1 MSNREKK
8 VLIIGGGLAGM
19 EAAIKLGGAGYQTV
33 LIEKE
38 DHLGGI
44 MNQLYGSFPR
54 WDNPQKIVE
63 EKVKMVEENP
73 HIQVKLNTTIKSVQK
88 KDKSF
93 VVELS
98 DQEKIEFDAV
108 ILATGFGFYD
118 AAEYGEYGYG
128 SFDNVY
134 TALEFEGKLK
144 EMESWDKKDL
154 PQVVAFFKCV
164 GSRDRSKGYPYCS
177 KICCMFTAKEAGLM
191 KDLNPD
197 TKCFVFYMDYRAAG
211 KEYEE
216 FARSVI
222 EDKHV
227 RYVRG
232 RPAKV
237 LPDNGKLMIRAED
250 TLMGVPVEVAADMIV
265 LANAMVPSEST
276 GKAYRIGRYS
286 VVFNTPGQSAY
297 GCRTIN
303 SAFSKG
309 HQVRSVVSLG
319 EESRQHT
326 QAYAKYC
333 QFTVFKLPTGC
344 DCHHFLSCI
353 FHGLTSFPRVP

>member
-1 MSNREKK
+1 MNNSVKTA
-8 VLIIGGGLAGM
+8 LIIGGGMAGM
-19 EAAIKLGGAGYQTV
+19 EAASKIGSAGYNAI
-33 LIEKE
+33 LLEKE

-44 MNQLYGSFPR
+44 MKQLYGSFPR
-54 WDNPQKIVE
+54 WDNPQELVGQKVKIVE
-63 EKVKMVEENP
+63 ENPNVTVK
-73 HIQVKLNTTIKSVQK
+73 INTTVKSVQK
-88 KDKSF
+88 KDESF
-93 VVELS
+93 LVELS
-98 DQEKIEFDAV
+98 SNEQVEIDAV
-108 ILATGFGFYD
+108 VLATGFGFFD
-118 AAEYGEYGYG
+118 TSEYGEYGHG

-191 KDLNPD
+191 KDINPD
-197 TKCFVFYMDYRAAG
+197 AKCFVFYMDYRAAG

-216 FARSVI
+216 FVRSVI

-237 LPDNGKLMIRAED
+237 LPENGKLMIRAED

-265 LANAMVPSEST
+265 LANAMIPSEATKELAQLFGAKTDQYGFIDYIPGHPTQT
-276 GKAYRIGRYS
+276 GDR
-286 VVFNTPGQSAY
+286 VFFAG
-297 GCRTIN
+297 GCG
-303 SAFSKG
+303 FP
-309 HQVRSVVSLG
+309 VESLG
-319 EESRQHT
+319 AQY
-326 QAYAKYC
+326 QGAAAAADVIALLN
-333 QFTVFKLPTGC
+333 Q
-344 DCHHFLSCI
+344 D
-353 FHGLTSFPRVP
+353 

>member
-191 KDLNPD
+191 K
-197 TKCFVFYMDYRAAG
+197 R
-211 KEYEE
+211 
-216 FARSVI
+216 
-222 EDKHV
+222 
-227 RYVRG
+227 
-232 RPAKV
+232 
-237 LPDNGKLMIRAED
+237 
-250 TLMGVPVEVAADMIV
+250 
-265 LANAMVPSEST
+265 
-276 GKAYRIGRYS
+276 
-286 VVFNTPGQSAY
+286 
-297 GCRTIN
+297 
-303 SAFSKG
+303 
-309 HQVRSVVSLG
+309 
-319 EESRQHT
+319 
-326 QAYAKYC
+326 
-333 QFTVFKLPTGC
+333 
-344 DCHHFLSCI
+344 
-353 FHGLTSFPRVP
+353 

>member
-98 DQEKIEFDAV
+98 DQEKIEFDDV

-276 GKAYRIGRYS
+276 KELARMFEAKTDKYGFIDYIPGHPTQSGDR
-286 VVFNTPGQSAY
+286 VFFAG
-297 GCRTIN
+297 GCG
-303 SAFSKG
+303 FP
-309 HQVRSVVSLG
+309 VESLG
-319 EESRQHT
+319 AQYQGAAAAAEVIALFNQ
-326 QAYAKYC
+326 
-333 QFTVFKLPTGC
+333 
-344 DCHHFLSCI
+344 D
-353 FHGLTSFPRVP
+353 